1 MRGRGRMWI
10 AATALV
16 LLWAGFAYDL
26 SRPPDGSDYHRTVLQ
41 VTRTAHDAAA
51 TGALIGRQQLD
62 GRVFGPFAV
71 SAYRDATRAMG
82 SARRRLTEQAP
93 PDGASMAQRDRI
105 APIMGA
111 AADHLGDAASAR
123 DDARLR
129 AAVDDLEHDVRQLAT
144 LLRAWQ

>member
-1 MRGRGRMWI
+1 
-10 AATALV
+10 
-16 LLWAGFAYDL
+16 
-26 SRPPDGSDYHRTVLQ
+26 
-41 VTRTAHDAAA
+41 
-51 TGALIGRQQLD
+51 
-62 GRVFGPFAV
+62 
-71 SAYRDATRAMG
+71 MG